1 MRMVIIV
8 GIDAANYIVALL
20 QDPVEHCK
28 AIPTDEHSEVSSTD
42 EHCKASPIYEH
53 CTIMPT
59 DMNGMF

>member
-42 EHCKASPIYEH
+42 EHC
-53 CTIMPT
+53 TIMPT